1 LNRKMLWL
9 NFGLVVLL
17 GAAIWQLRQQWQS
30 AQAHQAQVLQKKV
43 PPPAVPAPLAAVKPS
58 PVTAAGY
65 SEIAEKML
73 FSKDRNPTIILPPVE
88 VKPPKPM
95 PPLPLLYGVMG
106 LPSGPV
112 ALLSEA
118 PGKGSKGYRKGE
130 TVGEFKIS
138 DLTTKQITLQWE
150 DKTITKDINDMIDR
164 SNGPSA
170 TAAATA
176 ASVAPAAAPASV
188 TNVAPPSGKMGTP
201 GVQMTADIR
210 ACQPGDTTPNGA
222 VVDGMR
228 KISTATPFGNVCHW
242 ETIK

>member
-1 LNRKMLWL
+1 MLWL

-17 GAAIWQLRQQWQS
+17 GIAVWQLRQQWQA
-30 AQAHQAQVLQKKV
+30 AQAHEAQVIAKKV
-43 PPPAVPAPLAAVKPS
+43 PPVPAPTPVAAVKPS

-65 SEIAEKML
+65 SEIADKML

-112 ALLSEA
+112 ALLSEGL
-118 PGKGSKGYRKGE
+118 GKSSKGYRKDE
-130 TVGEFKIS
+130 KVGEFKIA

-150 DKTITKDINDMIDR
+150 DKTIVKDINEMIDR
-164 SNGPSA
+164 SNGPV
-170 TAAATA
+170 AAAA
-176 ASVAPAAAPASV
+176 ANAPAAASASAPAASSV
-188 TNVAPPSGKMGTP
+188 TNIAPPAGKAGTP
-201 GVQMTADIR
+201 GVQMTADIK
-210 ACQPGDTTPNGA
+210 ACQPGDTTPNGT

-228 KISTATPFGNVCHW
+228 KISTATPFGPVCHW

>member
-1 LNRKMLWL
+1 MMWL

-17 GAAIWQLRQQWQS
+17 GWAIWQLRQQWQS
-30 AQAHQAQVLQKKV
+30 AQAHQTQVLQKKV
-43 PPPAVPAPLAAVKPS
+43 PTPAVPAPLAAVKPS

-73 FSKDRNPTIILPPVE
+73 FSKDRNPTVILPPVE
-88 VKPPKPM
+88 IKPPKPM
-95 PPLPLLYGVMG
+95 PPLPILYGVMG

-118 PGKGSKGYRKGE
+118 AGKGSKGYRKGE
-130 TVGEFKIS
+130 NVGEFKIT
-138 DLTTKQITLQWE
+138 DLSTKQITLQWE
-150 DKTITKDINDMIDR
+150 DKTITKDINDMLDR
-164 SNGPSA
+164 SNGP
-170 TAAATA
+170 AAASA
-176 ASVAPAAAPASV
+176 ASNAAPAPAAAGPASSSV
-188 TNVAPPSGKMGTP
+188 TNIAPPSGKMGTP

-210 ACQPGDTTPNGA
+210 ACQPGDTTPSGA

-228 KISTATPFGNVCHW
+228 KVSTATPFGTVCHW

>member
-1 LNRKMLWL
+1 MLWL

-17 GAAIWQLRQQWQS
+17 AAAAWHLRQQWQS
-30 AQAHQAQVLQKKV
+30 AQAHQVRVIQKKV
-43 PPPAVPAPLAAVKPS
+43 PPVATPMPIAALKPS

-65 SEIAEKML
+65 SEIADKML

-112 ALLSEA
+112 ALMSEG
-118 PGKGSKGYRKGE
+118 PGKSSKGYRKE
-130 TVGEFKIS
+130 EMVGEFKIA
-138 DLTTKQITLQWE
+138 DLTTKQITLKWE
-150 DKTITKDINDMIDR
+150 DKTITKDINQMMDR
-164 SNGPSA
+164 GNGP
-170 TAAATA
+170 AAAGA
-176 ASVAPAAAPASV
+176 APNAANAAPAPAAVSGSV
-188 TNVAPPSGKMGTP
+188 TSIAPPPGKIGTP

-210 ACQPGDTTPNGA
+210 ACQPGDKTPAGT

-228 KISTATPFGNVCHW
+228 KVSTDTPFGAVCHW
-242 ETIK
+242 ETVK

>member
-1 LNRKMLWL
+1 MLWL

-17 GAAIWQLRQQWQS
+17 GAAVWQLRQQWQS
-30 AQAHQAQVLQKKV
+30 AQAHQVQVLGKKV
-43 PPPAVPAPLAAVKPS
+43 PAPAMPAPPAAVKPS
-58 PVTAAGY
+58 PVNATGY

-138 DLTTKQITLQWE
+138 DLSTKQITLQWE
-150 DKTITKDINDMIDR
+150 DKTITKDINEMIDR
-164 SNGPSA
+164 SNGP
-170 TAAATA
+170 AAAVA
-176 ASVAPAAAPASV
+176 ANASPAAAPAAPSSGSSV

-228 KISTATPFGNVCHW
+228 KISTPTPFGDVCHW
-242 ETIK
+242 ETVK